1 MSESE
6 LTIRKAARKDIAE
19 IQRIYG
25 EARAFMRKNGNDIQ
39 WINGYPE
46 DCIASDLEKEILYA
60 AQFKGDDRLAVV
72 FTVIYGEED
81 PCYKV
86 IDGAWK
92 NNLPYAVV
100 HRMGVSEHARGKGV
114 PGQIIDLIY
123 KKYGNVRIDTHADN
137 VPMQNLV
144 KKHGFEACGEVYMQ
158 DGTPRIAFQRTAKL
172 ILASASPR
180 RRELMTRLG
189 RAFISEA
196 SGVEETVPET
206 LKPEETAQYLSGIK
220 AEDIFNAHKG
230 EDVTVI
236 GSDTIVMED
245 GRIYGKPHSKEEA
258 FEMLRALSGKVH
270 EVHTGVTIIKGT
282 GGENIEKNISFTN
295 VARVEFFELT
305 DEEIRAYIETGDSM
319 DKAGAYGIQGD
330 GALFIKR
337 IDGDYYTIMG
347 FPISRICREMREH
360 EI

>member
-1 MSESE
+1 MSSTE
-6 LTIRKAARKDIAE
+6 LIIRRATLEDIPE
-19 IQRIYG
+19 IQRIYR
-25 EARAFMRKNGNDIQ
+25 EARAFMRKNGNEIQ

-46 DCIASDLEKEILYA
+46 DCIASDLEKGILYA
-60 AQFKGDDRLAVV
+60 AQLKEDAGLSAVC
-72 FTVIYGEED
+72 TVIYGEED
-81 PCYKV
+81 PCYRV

-100 HRMGVSEHARGKGV
+100 HRMGVSEHARGKGM
-114 PGQIIDLIY
+114 PGRIIDLIY
-123 KKYGNVRIDTHADN
+123 KEYGNVRIDTHADN
-137 VPMQNLV
+137 VPMQNFV
-144 KKHGFEACGEVYMQ
+144 KKHGFEACGVVYMQ
-158 DGTPRIAFQRTAKL
+158 DKTPRIAFQKTAEL

-189 RAFISEA
+189 RAFVSEA
-196 SGVEETVPET
+196 SGVEEKVPET
-206 LKPEETAQYLSGIK
+206 LKPEETAQYLSKIK

-230 EDVTVI
+230 ESVTVI
-236 GSDTIVMED
+236 GSDTIVMEG

-258 FEMLRALSGKVH
+258 FEMLKELSGRVH
-270 EVHTGVTIIKGT
+270 EVLTGVTIMKGK
-282 GGENIEKNISFTN
+282 GGETVEKCISFTN
-295 VARVEFFELT
+295 AARVEFFELT
-305 DEEIRAYIETGDSM
+305 DEEIKAYIETGDPM

-347 FPISRICREMREH
+347 FPISRIYREMREH